1 MKKSKIMGILVI
13 LILIS
18 ATMACTY
25 NRKGSSSTYNGNV
38 SSDTY
43 YNKVYEY
50 NEDINYSIYT
60 SSFID
65 TYLIACALY
74 GDFTSNII
82 LPDSNEH
89 EIYIKAKEHFLPYK
103 NHEFIKGL
111 GRYINDDDI
120 HEDVVTALLAYTSYK
135 SPEEAYNLN
144 ANGVNHI
151 FANEEEIKEFIKELE
166 KFYTDSKAE
175 EFFKENSQIY
185 KNLNVYI
192 NDNVNSTRIIDLI
205 KESEKYVG
213 NKEILYKGE
222 NIRYETFMTVFRPF
236 IASFYEIKG
245 KDETLIV
252 SFQSPND
259 YFRNPEVFDISQSI
273 SSTIHEFLHCFV
285 NVPVEKN
292 KAFIEELASGKR
304 TVDYASPMYQYMP
317 WNRIVDENFV
327 RAIQGRIYAN
337 VFDENKAWDEVLDKE
352 IRFGGFTRLEDICN
366 KLE

>member
-13 LILIS
+13 LILTS
-18 ATMACTY
+18 ATMACAY
-25 NRKGSSSTYNGNV
+25 NRKDSSSTYNGKANSSTYNRKV

-43 YNKVYEY
+43 FNKVYEY

-74 GDFTSNII
+74 GDFTSNTI
-82 LPDSNEH
+82 LPNSNEH
-89 EIYIKAKEHFLPYK
+89 EIYIKAKEHFLSYK

-135 SPEEAYNLN
+135 SPNEAYNLN
-144 ANGVNHI
+144 ANDGNHI
-151 FANEEEIKEFIKELE
+151 FDNEEEAKEFMQELE
-166 KFYTDSKAE
+166 KFYIDSKAE
-175 EFFKENSQIY
+175 EILKENSEIY

-192 NDNVNSTRIIDLI
+192 KDNINSTKIIDLI

-213 NKEILYKGE
+213 NKETLYKGE
-222 NIRYETFMTVFRPF
+222 NVRYETFMTVFRPF

-259 YFRNPEVFDISQSI
+259 YSRNP
-273 SSTIHEFLHCFV
+273 
-285 NVPVEKN
+285 
-292 KAFIEELASGKR
+292 
-304 TVDYASPMYQYMP
+304 
-317 WNRIVDENFV
+317 
-327 RAIQGRIYAN
+327 
-337 VFDENKAWDEVLDKE
+337 
-352 IRFGGFTRLEDICN
+352 
-366 KLE
+366 